1 MVWACVVG
9 SCVAGGVHGRGYA
22 WQGSMCAGGIH
33 DRGGCTLQGVHG
45 RGCMAGGTWQG
56 VCMVWGGGACIA
68 GETATELGG
77 THLTGMHSCYNF
89 V

>member
-1 MVWACVVG
+1 M
-9 SCVAGGVHGRGYA
+9 AGGMHGRGA
-22 WQGSMCAGGIH
+22 CVQGAYMTGE
-33 DRGGCTLQGVHG
+33 GVHC
-45 RGCMAGGTWQG
+45 RGCMAGGAWQG
-56 VCMVWGGGACIA
+56 VHGRRYMARGVHGVGGGACIA